1 MSFRKFAVIV
11 IIIGIAIMAIL
22 SWIVP
27 APIFCK

>member
-27 APIFCK
+27 APIF